1 MNVKQKR
8 FCDEYLVDCNITQAA
23 VRAGYSAKAGC
34 STGRRILEKAE
45 AREYVNSQLKKLH
58 DERTA
63 DAHEV
68 LEYLTSVMRGESRE
82 QRLKLDGDGVQKVVK
97 MEVPAKDRIRA
108 AELIGKRYGLF
119 RDKLEVDKRA
129 AVVILGEGEIP
140 N

>member
-8 FCDEYLVDCNITQAA
+8 FCDEYLIDCNITQAA
-23 VRAGYSAKAGC
+23 IRAGYSPKSAYK
-34 STGRRILEKAE
+34 TGRRILETAE
-45 AREYVNSQLKKLH
+45 GGEYVNSQLKKLH

-63 DAHEV
+63 DAYEV

-82 QRLKLDGDGVQKVVK
+82 QRLKLAGDGVQKVVH

-108 AELIGKRYGLF
+108 AELIGKRFGLF
-119 RDKLEVDKRA
+119 KEKVEVDKRA

-140 N
+140 D

>member
-8 FCDEYLVDCNITQAA
+8 FCDEYLIDCNITQAA
-23 VRAGYSAKAGC
+23 ARVGYSRN
-34 STGRRILEKAE
+34 SGRRILRTEE
-45 AREYVNSQLKKLH
+45 AQEYVNSQLKKLH

-63 DAHEV
+63 DAYEV

-119 RDKLEVDKRA
+119 RDKLEVDEKA

-140 N
+140 D